1 MDELKKSLKDFL
13 RIKNYSEHTISSYE
27 RDINRFLK
35 YLSDKKIDS
44 DDIST
49 SIITGWIISLRKNG
63 LGNRSIQRNISSL
76 KNFYKF
82 LFKSGVIDIN
92 YFESVQS
99 PKIGETLPKAL
110 TPDDVEKLLSFEPKT
125 FSEFRDKAFLELLY
139 SSGLRVSEA
148 VNVNITSFESDLNFV
163 KVLGKGNKERM
174 LPVGKFAKDA
184 ITIWLEIRND
194 NINSTDA
201 VFTNRY
207 GKRISVRAMQQR
219 IYKISIAQGMSP
231 VSPHMLRHSFAT
243 HILESSGDLRSI
255 QEMLGHSSL
264 STTQI
269 YTKLNFQQLAKIY
282 DKSHPHGKK
291 ENKTNNI

>member
-13 RIKNYSEHTISSYE
+13 RIKNYSKHTISNYE

-35 YLSDKKIDS
+35 YLNENKIDP
-44 DDIST
+44 DDVST
-49 SIITGWIISLRKNG
+49 AIITGWIIFLRREG
-63 LGNRSIQRNISSL
+63 LSNRSIQRNISSL
-76 KNFYKF
+76 KNFYKY
-82 LFKSGVIDIN
+82 LFKNGITNTN

-110 TPDDVEKLLSFEPKT
+110 TPEDVEKLLSFEPKT
-125 FSEFRDKAFLELLY
+125 FSDARDKAFLELLY

-148 VNVNITSFESDLNFV
+148 VSVNISSFESDFNFV

-174 LPVGKFAKDA
+174 IPVGKYAKDA
-184 ITIWLEIRND
+184 IVTWLNIRDN

-201 VFTNRY
+201 LFTNRY
-207 GKRISVRAMQQR
+207 GNRISVRAMQQR
-219 IYKISIAQGMSP
+219 IYKISVAQGMSP

-291 ENKTNNI
+291 EDKTNNI

>member
-1 MDELKKSLKDFL
+1 MNKLKEKLKEFL
-13 RIKNYSEHTISSYE
+13 KIKNYSSHTISNYE
-27 RDINRFLK
+27 RDINRFL
-35 YLSDKKIDS
+35 LFIDENKIS
-44 DDIST
+44 PTDISKSDIT
-49 SIITGWIISLRKNG
+49 SWIISLRKSG
-63 LGNRSIQRNISSL
+63 LGNRSIQRNISSV

-82 LFKSGVIDIN
+82 IYKTGLLDSDP
-92 YFESVQS
+92 FESVQS
-99 PKIGETLPKAL
+99 PKIPETLPKAL
-110 TPDDVEKLLSFEPKT
+110 TPEDVEKLLSFQPK
-125 FSEFRDKAFLELLY
+125 SKSDFRDKAFLELLY

-148 VNVNITSFESDLNFV
+148 VGVNLSSFESELSFV
-163 KVLGKGNKERM
+163 KVLGKGKKERM
-174 LPVGKFAKDA
+174 LPVGKFAKEA
-184 ITIWLEIRND
+184 IEKWLAERESIVKGTNALF
-194 NINSTDA
+194 INK
-201 VFTNRY
+201 Y
-207 GKRISVRAMQQR
+207 GKRISIRAMQER
-219 IYKISIAQGMSP
+219 IYNISIEQGLSP

>member
-82 LFKSGVIDIN
+82 LFKSGVIDNN

>member
-1 MDELKKSLKDFL
+1 MF
-13 RIKNYSEHTISSYE
+13 
-27 RDINRFLK
+27 
-35 YLSDKKIDS
+35 
-44 DDIST
+44 
-49 SIITGWIISLRKNG
+49 KNG
-63 LGNRSIQRNISSL
+63 FLSS
-76 KNFYKF
+76 NPFE
-82 LFKSGVIDIN
+82 GV
-92 YFESVQS
+92 VA
-99 PKIGETLPKAL
+99 PKINDSLPKAL
-110 TPDDVEKLLSFEPKT
+110 SPEDVNKLLSFEPKT
-125 FSEFRDKAFLELLY
+125 IFDYRDKAFLELLY

-148 VNVNITSFESDLNFV
+148 ISVNLSSFESDFTFV
-163 KVLGKGNKERM
+163 RVVGKGNKERM
-174 LPVGKFAKDA
+174 LPVGKYAKDA
-184 ITIWLEIRND
+184 ILRWLEIRNE

-201 VFTNRY
+201 LFTNKY

-291 ENKTNNI
+291 ENKTNNF

>member
-1 MDELKKSLKDFL
+1 MDELKRSLKDFL
-13 RIKNYSEHTISSYE
+13 RIKNYSKHTISNYE

-35 YLSDKKIDS
+35 YLNENKIDP
-44 DDIST
+44 DDVST
-49 SIITGWIISLRKNG
+49 AIITGWIIFLRREG
-63 LGNRSIQRNISSL
+63 LSNRSIQRNISSL
-76 KNFYKF
+76 KNFYKY
-82 LFKSGVIDIN
+82 LFKNGITDTN

-110 TPDDVEKLLSFEPKT
+110 TPEEVEKLLSFEPKT
-125 FSEFRDKAFLELLY
+125 FSDARDKAFLELLY

-148 VNVNITSFESDLNFV
+148 VSVNISSFESDFNFV

-174 LPVGKFAKDA
+174 LPVGKYAKDA
-184 ITIWLEIRND
+184 IVTWLNIRDN

-201 VFTNRY
+201 LFTNKY
-207 GKRISVRAMQQR
+207 GNRISVRAMQQR
-219 IYKISIAQGMSP
+219 IYKISVAQGMSP

-269 YTKLNFQQLAKIY
+269 YTKLNFQQLANIY

>member
-13 RIKNYSEHTISSYE
+13 RIKNYSEHTISNYE
-27 RDINRFLK
+27 RDVNRFLK
-35 YLSDKKIDS
+35 YLTEKKIDPN
-44 DDIST
+44 DIST
-49 SIITGWIISLRKNG
+49 SIITGWIIFLRKSG
-63 LGNRSIQRNISSL
+63 LGNRSIKRNISSL
-76 KNFYKF
+76 RNFYKF
-82 LFKSGVIDIN
+82 LFKSGAIESN

-99 PKIGETLPKAL
+99 PKINETLPKAL
-110 TPDDVEKLLSFEPKT
+110 TPEDVEKLLSFEPKT
-125 FSEFRDKAFLELLY
+125 FSDARDKAFLELLY

-148 VNVNITSFESDLNFV
+148 VNVNIASFESDLNFV

-174 LPVGKFAKDA
+174 LPVGKYAKDA
-184 ITIWLEIRND
+184 ILRWLEIRNE

-201 VFTNRY
+201 LFTNKY

-282 DKSHPHGKK
+282 DKSHPNGKK
-291 ENKTNNI
+291 ENKNNNF

>member
-13 RIKNYSEHTISSYE
+13 RIKNYSEHTISNYE
-27 RDINRFLK
+27 RDVNRFLK
-35 YLSDKKIDS
+35 YLSEKKNNPDEIN
-44 DDIST
+44 T
-49 SIITGWIISLRKNG
+49 SIITGWIIFLRKSG

-76 KNFYKF
+76 KNFYKY
-82 LFKSGVIDIN
+82 LFKSGAIDIN

-110 TPDDVEKLLSFEPKT
+110 TPEDVEKLLSFEPKT
-125 FSEFRDKAFLELLY
+125 FSDIRDKAFLELLY

-148 VNVNITSFESDLNFV
+148 VNINISSFESDFNFV
-163 KVLGKGNKERM
+163 KILGKGNKERV
-174 LPVGKFAKDA
+174 LPVGKYAKDA
-184 ITIWLEIRND
+184 ILSWLEIRNG
-194 NINSTDA
+194 NINSTNGL
-201 VFTNRY
+201 FTNKY

-255 QEMLGHSSL
+255 QEMLGHRSL

>member
-13 RIKNYSEHTISSYE
+13 RIKNYSEHTISNYE
-27 RDINRFLK
+27 RDVNRFLK
-35 YLSDKKIDS
+35 YLSEKKIDPNE
-44 DDIST
+44 IST
-49 SIITGWIISLRKNG
+49 SIITGWIIFLRKSG

-82 LFKSGVIDIN
+82 LFKSGAIDTN

-110 TPDDVEKLLSFEPKT
+110 TPEDVEKLLSFEPKT
-125 FSEFRDKAFLELLY
+125 FSDARDKAFLELLY

-148 VNVNITSFESDLNFV
+148 INVDIASFESDLNFV
-163 KVLGKGNKERM
+163 KVLGKGNKQRL
-174 LPVGKFAKDA
+174 LPVGKYAKDA
-184 ITIWLEIRND
+184 ILAWLEIRNK

-201 VFTNRY
+201 LFTNKY
-207 GKRISVRAMQQR
+207 GNRISVRAMQQR

-282 DKSHPHGKK
+282 DKSHPHAKK

>member
-1 MDELKKSLKDFL
+1 MDELKKRLREFL
-13 RIKNYSEHTISSYE
+13 RVKNYSEHTISNYE
-27 RDINRFLK
+27 RDINRFLAFIDK
-35 YLSDKKIDS
+35 SDVDP
-44 DDIST
+44 DDLT
-49 SIITGWIISLRKNG
+49 GPIITKWVISLRKDG

-82 LFKSGVIDIN
+82 MFKSGLVETN
-92 YFESVQS
+92 FFESIQS

-110 TPDDVEKLLSFEPKT
+110 TPEDVEILLSFKPK
-125 FSEFRDKAFLELLY
+125 SLSDIRDKAFLELLY

-148 VNVNITSFESDLNFV
+148 INVNIRSFESDFSFV
-163 KVLGKGNKERM
+163 KVLGKGRKERM
-174 LPVGKFAKDA
+174 LPVGRFAKEA
-184 ITIWLEIRND
+184 ILFWLEKRSEL
-194 NINSTDA
+194 NSSSDA
-201 VFTNRY
+201 VFLNKY
-207 GKRISVRAMQQR
+207 GKRISIRAMQQR
-219 IYKISIAQGMSP
+219 IYKISIAQGLSP

-291 ENKTNNI
+291 ENKTDNI

>member
-13 RIKNYSEHTISSYE
+13 RIKNYSKHTISNYE

-35 YLSDKKIDS
+35 YLNENKIDP
-44 DDIST
+44 DDVST
-49 SIITGWIISLRKNG
+49 AIITGWIIFLRREG
-63 LGNRSIQRNISSL
+63 LSNRSIQRNISSL
-76 KNFYKF
+76 KNFYKY
-82 LFKSGVIDIN
+82 LFKNGITNTN

-110 TPDDVEKLLSFEPKT
+110 TPEDVEKLLSFEPKT
-125 FSEFRDKAFLELLY
+125 FSDTRDKAFLELLY

-148 VNVNITSFESDLNFV
+148 VSVNISSFESDFNFV

-174 LPVGKFAKDA
+174 IPVGKYAKDA
-184 ITIWLEIRND
+184 IVTWLNIRDN

-201 VFTNRY
+201 LFTNKY
-207 GKRISVRAMQQR
+207 GNRISVRAMQQR
-219 IYKISIAQGMSP
+219 IYKISVAQGMSP

-291 ENKTNNI
+291 EDKTNNI

>member
-1 MDELKKSLKDFL
+1 MDKLKKSLKDFL
-13 RIKNYSEHTISSYE
+13 RIKNYSEHTISNYE
-27 RDINRFLK
+27 RDVNRFLK
-35 YLSDKKIDS
+35 YLTEKKIDP

-49 SIITGWIISLRKNG
+49 SIITGWIIFLRKNG
-63 LGNRSIQRNISSL
+63 LGNRSIKRNISSL

-82 LFKSGVIDIN
+82 LFKNGTINTN
-92 YFESVQS
+92 YFVSVQS
-99 PKIGETLPKAL
+99 PKISETLPKAL
-110 TPDDVEKLLSFEPKT
+110 TPEDVEKLLSFEPKS
-125 FSEFRDKAFLELLY
+125 FSDVRDKAFLELLY

-148 VNVNITSFESDLNFV
+148 VNVDITSFESDLNFV

-174 LPVGKFAKDA
+174 LPVGKYAKDA
-184 ITIWLEIRND
+184 ILKWLEIRNK

-201 VFTNRY
+201 LFTNKY

-282 DKSHPHGKK
+282 DESHPHGKK

>member
-1 MDELKKSLKDFL
+1 MDKLKKSLKDFL
-13 RIKNYSEHTISSYE
+13 RIKNYSEHTISNYE
-27 RDINRFLK
+27 RDINRFLE
-35 YLSDKKIDS
+35 YLADKKIDS
-44 DDIST
+44 SDINT
-49 SIITGWIISLRKNG
+49 SIITGWIISLRKDG

-82 LFKSGVIDIN
+82 LFKSRLVDIN
-92 YFESVQS
+92 HFESVQS

-110 TPDDVEKLLSFEPKT
+110 TPEDVEKLLSFEPNT

-148 VNVNITSFESDLNFV
+148 VNVNISSFESDLNFV

-184 ITIWLEIRND
+184 ITKWLETRNK
-194 NINSTDA
+194 NINTTDA
-201 VFTNRY
+201 LFTNRY

>member
-1 MDELKKSLKDFL
+1 MDELKRSLKDFL
-13 RIKNYSEHTISSYE
+13 RIKNYSKHTISNYE

-35 YLSDKKIDS
+35 YLNENKIDP
-44 DDIST
+44 DDVST
-49 SIITGWIISLRKNG
+49 AIITGWIIFLRREG
-63 LGNRSIQRNISSL
+63 LSNRSIQRNISSL
-76 KNFYKF
+76 KNFYKY
-82 LFKSGVIDIN
+82 LFKNGITDTN

-110 TPDDVEKLLSFEPKT
+110 TPEEVEKLLSFEPKT
-125 FSEFRDKAFLELLY
+125 FSDARDKAFLELLY

-148 VNVNITSFESDLNFV
+148 VSVNISSFESDFNFV

-174 LPVGKFAKDA
+174 LPVGKYAKDA
-184 ITIWLEIRND
+184 IVTWLNIRDN

-201 VFTNRY
+201 LFTNKY
-207 GKRISVRAMQQR
+207 GNRISVRAMQQR
-219 IYKISIAQGMSP
+219 IYKISVAQGMSP

-291 ENKTNNI
+291 EDKTNNI

>member
-1 MDELKKSLKDFL
+1 MNELKKRLKEFL
-13 RIKNYSEHTISSYE
+13 KIKNYSDHTISNYE

-35 YLSDKKIDS
+35 FLETDKVDPEDLTNS
-44 DDIST
+44 V
-49 SIITGWIISLRKNG
+49 ITKWIISLRKLG

-82 LFKSGVIDIN
+82 LFKSGLIETN
-92 YFESVQS
+92 FFESVQS

-110 TPDDVEKLLSFEPKT
+110 TPEDVEKLLSFEPKT
-125 FSEFRDKAFLELLY
+125 LADIRDKAFLELLY

-148 VNVNITSFESDLNFV
+148 VNVNIASFESDFSFV
-163 KVLGKGNKERM
+163 KVLGKGQKERM

-184 ITIWLEIRND
+184 ITTWIEKRSEIT
-194 NINSTDA
+194 STSDA
-201 VFTNRY
+201 LFLNKY
-207 GKRISVRAMQQR
+207 GNRISIRAMQER
-219 IYKISIAQGMSP
+219 LYKISISQGMSP

>member
-13 RIKNYSEHTISSYE
+13 RIKNYSEHTISNYE
-27 RDINRFLK
+27 RDVNRFLK
-35 YLSDKKIDS
+35 YLTEKKIDPN
-44 DDIST
+44 DIST
-49 SIITGWIISLRKNG
+49 PIITDWIIFLRKSG

-82 LFKSGVIDIN
+82 LFKSGTVESN

-99 PKIGETLPKAL
+99 PKINETLPKAL
-110 TPDDVEKLLSFEPKT
+110 TPEDVEKLLSFEPKT
-125 FSEFRDKAFLELLY
+125 FSDARDKAFLELLY

-148 VNVNITSFESDLNFV
+148 VNVNIASFESDLNFV

-174 LPVGKFAKDA
+174 LPVGKYAKDA
-184 ITIWLEIRND
+184 ILRWLEIRNE

-201 VFTNRY
+201 LFTNKY

-291 ENKTNNI
+291 ENKTNNF

>member
-13 RIKNYSEHTISSYE
+13 RIKNYSEHTISNYE
-27 RDINRFLK
+27 RDVNRFLK
-35 YLSDKKIDS
+35 YLTEKKIDPN
-44 DDIST
+44 DIST
-49 SIITGWIISLRKNG
+49 SIITGWIIFLRKSG

-82 LFKSGVIDIN
+82 LFKSGTIESN

-99 PKIGETLPKAL
+99 PKINETLPKAL
-110 TPDDVEKLLSFEPKT
+110 TPEDVEKLLSFEPKT
-125 FSEFRDKAFLELLY
+125 FSDARDKAFLELLY

-148 VNVNITSFESDLNFV
+148 VNVNIASFESDLNFV
-163 KVLGKGNKERM
+163 IVLGKGNKERM
-174 LPVGKFAKDA
+174 LPVGKYAKDA
-184 ITIWLEIRND
+184 ILRWLEIRNE

-201 VFTNRY
+201 LFTNKY

-243 HILESSGDLRSI
+243 HILNQVEI
-255 QEMLGHSSL
+255 
-264 STTQI
+264 
-269 YTKLNFQQLAKIY
+269 
-282 DKSHPHGKK
+282 
-291 ENKTNNI
+291 

>member
-1 MDELKKSLKDFL
+1 MNELKKRLKEFL
-13 RIKNYSEHTISSYE
+13 KIKNYSDHTISNYE

-35 YLSDKKIDS
+35 FLETDKVDPEDLTNS
-44 DDIST
+44 V
-49 SIITGWIISLRKNG
+49 ITKWIISLRKLG

-82 LFKSGVIDIN
+82 LFKSGLIETN
-92 YFESVQS
+92 FFESVQS

-110 TPDDVEKLLSFEPKT
+110 TPEDVEKLLSFEPKT
-125 FSEFRDKAFLELLY
+125 LADIRDKAFLELLY

-148 VNVNITSFESDLNFV
+148 VNVNIASFESDFSFV
-163 KVLGKGNKERM
+163 KVLGKGQKERM

-184 ITIWLEIRND
+184 ITTWIEKRSEIT
-194 NINSTDA
+194 STSDA
-201 VFTNRY
+201 LFLNKY
-207 GKRISVRAMQQR
+207 GNRISIRAMQER
-219 IYKISIAQGMSP
+219 IYKISISQGMSP